1 MLRWECVLKLLWFR
15 GIDGRVCAV
24 RGYQSCGGGAQGA
37 LVPAAGG
44 VAAWYNVGDDG
55 AGVGGSVFAP
65 IWLWLVV
72 CCFGCVCFCSRICS
86 YGGVCSGPLYTNVV
100 SSYVT

>member
-1 MLRWECVLKLLWFR
+1 
-15 GIDGRVCAV
+15 
-24 RGYQSCGGGAQGA
+24 
-37 LVPAAGG
+37 VPAAGG